1 MAIFDFLSVLPIPG
15 DITVLALFFVFLVIG
30 VFVFKVVKTILVFAF
45 IGGIFPL
52 ISGYI
57 GYSIDPT
64 FQNIIGF
71 ASIGILVAI
80 GYMVIR
86 WVIKIVR

>member
-1 MAIFDFLSVLPIPG
+1 MFEFLNALPIPG
-15 DITVLALFFVFLVIG
+15 DITVLVLFFVFLIVG

-52 ISGYI
+52 VSGYI
-57 GYSIDPT
+57 GYTIEPT

-71 ASIGILVAI
+71 AAIGILVAI
-80 GYMVIR
+80 GYMIIR
-86 WVIKIVR
+86 WAIKIVR

>member
-1 MAIFDFLSVLPIPG
+1 MFEFLNALPIPG

-30 VFVFKVVKTILVFAF
+30 VFVFRVVKTILVFAF

-57 GYSIDPT
+57 GYSIKPT

-71 ASIGILVAI
+71 AAIGILVAI

-86 WVIKIVR
+86 WIIKIVR